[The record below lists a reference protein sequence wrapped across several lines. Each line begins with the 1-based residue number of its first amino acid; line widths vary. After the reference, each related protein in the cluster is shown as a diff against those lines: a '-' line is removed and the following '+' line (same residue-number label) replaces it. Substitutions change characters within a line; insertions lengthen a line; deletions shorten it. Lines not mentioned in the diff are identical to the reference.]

1 MDSRASSAEPRP
13 TVWTTDSPAVAETL
27 PLAPAPSLLDEVLA
41 ATSSKTARPATPG
54 RLDQFLHEKSL
65 IDALHL
71 WLGSLEELRG
81 PDARRKLS
89 QRLARDVATLDR
101 CLSDQ
106 TNAVLH
112 HPKFQKLEAS
122 WRGLQYLVEQVPA
135 GENIKVRVLSVS
147 WAELARDAER
157 ALEFDQSQLFRK
169 VYSEEFGTPGGEPF
183 SLLLGDYEVRHRLSA
198 DHPIDDLSLLD
209 SISHVAAGAFAPFI
223 AGAHPSLL
231 DLTSFTELEKP
242 LDLARTFEQIEYLKW
257 KSLRNHEDAR
267 FVGLVLP
274 RVLMRLPYDDQT
286 SRIDGFNF
294 REEVHAADRQ
304 GYLWGSPVY
313 AFGAVV
319 VRAFGDSGWPAAIRG
334 VVRGETTGGLVT
346 GLTTHDFNTDKPGI
360 APKCLTDGIVT
371 DAQEKE
377 LSDLGLIPLCHLQDA
392 GMLAFYSNQSIQQP
406 RQYDETA
413 ATVNAR
419 ISSMLQYMLC
429 ISRFAHYLKV
439 ISRDKVGAFAGA
451 TECEDHLR
459 RWLSNYVNSS
469 ENASAQLKA
478 RHPLREAKVQ
488 IREIPDRPGSYRCV
502 AHLRPHFQLD
512 QMVTSVRLVTE
523 LTPGRRGA

>member
-1 MDSRASSAEPRP
+1 MEPRASQTEPGP
-13 TVWTTDSPAVAETL
+13 AVWTTDSAPASVPPPA
-27 PLAPAPSLLDEVLA
+27 AAPSLLDEVLA
-41 ATSSKTARPATPG
+41 STSSKTARAETPG
-54 RLDQFLHEKSL
+54 RLDQFLKE
-65 IDALHL
+65 
-71 WLGSLEELRG
+71 GSLAPALQLWFGSLDELRG
-81 PDARRKLS
+81 PDARRKVS
-89 QRLARDVATLDR
+89 QRLARDVAALDR

-106 TNAVLH
+106 VNAVLH

-122 WRGLQYLVEQVPA
+122 WRGLQYLVEQVPG

-198 DHPIDDLSLLD
+198 DHPVDDLAVLD

-257 KSLRNHEDAR
+257 KSLRSHEDAR

-274 RVLMRLPYDDQT
+274 RVLMRLPYGDQT
-286 SRIDGFNF
+286 SRVDGFNF
-294 REEVHAADRQ
+294 REEVHAASRQ

-313 AFGAVV
+313 AFGSVV
-319 VRAFGDSGWPAAIRG
+319 VRAFGESGWPAAIRG
-334 VVRGETTGGLVT
+334 VVRGEVSGGVVT
-346 GLTTHDFNTDKPGI
+346 GVATHDFDTDKPGI

-392 GMLAFYSNQSIQQP
+392 GLLAFYSNQSVQQP
-406 RQYDETA
+406 KQYDEQA

-451 TECEDHLR
+451 VECEDHLR

-469 ENASAQLKA
+469 DNASPQLKA
-478 RHPLREAKVQ
+478 KHPLREAKLQ
-488 IREIPDRPGSYRCV
+488 IKEIPDRPGSYRCV

-523 LTPGRRGA
+523 LTPGRRGG